1 MHEKF
6 FVGPFWV
13 VRLILASLFDVHSFL
28 RLPPFAEVEA
38 RKLRPRAE
46 PVGLA

>member
-6 FVGPFWV
+6 FVGPFWFIT
-13 VRLILASLFDVHSFL
+13 LTLASLFDVHSFL

-38 RKLRPRAE
+38 RKLRPHVV